1 MLDRNLTVISVVR
14 LERGSNKTTPRGKL
28 SDIACH
34 AIRRSGIRSTIC
46 TTALYSLPSSREV
59 NEKCVSSIFCTSQRR
74 DESRQFFKSRA
85 AGVNIRHGTVQDNR
99 IGLG

>member
-46 TTALYSLPSSREV
+46 TTVLYSLPSSREV
-59 NEKCVSSIFCTSQRR
+59 NEKCVSSIFCTSRR
-74 DESRQFFKSRA
+74 DEMNRGNSSNREQTQAKSATGPFRTIET
-85 AGVNIRHGTVQDNR
+85 G
-99 IGLG
+99 